1 MFSRAFLWG
10 GRFYFILLKRKE
22 KTKMK
27 NTIITKLSL
36 ILVIVMMISLCS
48 CDLIKKTTTTTFVPE
63 VEGQVPDLWENAT
76 YIKDTELGEG
86 SKTFMFKVD
95 AEGYAIT
102 FTIHTNATT
111 VGDALV
117 ALGLIEG
124 EEGQYGLYVK
134 TVNGMLADWDV
145 DQTYWSFYENGEYAM
160 SGVDT
165 TNITEGYTYSFVRTK

>member
-1 MFSRAFLWG
+1 
-10 GRFYFILLKRKE
+10 
-22 KTKMK
+22 MK
-27 NTIITKLSL
+27 NTIISKLSL
-36 ILVIVMMISLCS
+36 VLIIVMMISLCS
-48 CDLIKKTTTTTFVPE
+48 CDLIKQTTTTTFVPTE
-63 VEGQVPDLWENAT
+63 EAKVPEFWNIAT
-76 YIKDTELGEG
+76 YTMDTELGEG

-111 VGDALV
+111 VGEALIN
-117 ALGLIEG
+117 LGLVSG

-134 TVNGMLADWDV
+134 KVNGMLADYDV

>member
-1 MFSRAFLWG
+1 
-10 GRFYFILLKRKE
+10 
-22 KTKMK
+22 MK
-27 NTIITKLSL
+27 NTITTKLAL
-36 ILVIVMMISLCS
+36 ILVIIMMLSLVS
-48 CDLIKKTTTTTFVPE
+48 CDILKKTTTTTFVPTE
-63 VEGQVPDLWENAT
+63 EAKVPEFWNTAKYT
-76 YIKDTELGEG
+76 MDTELGEG

-102 FTIHTNATT
+102 FTIHTNATI

-117 ALGLIEG
+117 GLGLIAG

-134 TVNGMLADWDV
+134 TVNGMLADYDV

>member
-1 MFSRAFLWG
+1 
-10 GRFYFILLKRKE
+10 
-22 KTKMK
+22 MK
-27 NTIITKLSL
+27 NTITTKLAL
-36 ILVIVMMISLCS
+36 ILVIIMMLSLVS
-48 CDLIKKTTTTTFVPE
+48 CDGFMQTTTTTFVPTEE
-63 VEGQVPDLWENAT
+63 VKVPAFWNTAKYT
-76 YIKDTELGEG
+76 MDTELGEG

-102 FTIHTNATT
+102 FTIHTNATI

-117 ALGLIEG
+117 GLGLIAG

-134 TVNGMLADWDV
+134 TVNGMLADYDV

-165 TNITEGYTYSFVRTK
+165 TNITEGYTYSFVRAQ